1 MDEAAPRR
9 LAVILHAD
17 VVGSTRLV
25 QLNETTAHRR
35 IQDAFRRL
43 SRTISKYNGITHEI
57 RGDAL
62 VAEFDRASDAVEAS
76 VAFQG
81 ENARFNATLKDDIQ
95 PSLRIGISLG
105 EVVFADNTV
114 TGEGVVLAQRL
125 EQLAERGGVC
135 IQGAIHE
142 AVPKRLPFAYL
153 SLGEQEIKG
162 FSEPV
167 RAYSVTLKS
176 GQAIPAPEPR
186 ARPSRAPADSTKR
199 RQIAVALIACL
210 VIAGAVLAWLRPW
223 QPREEPAAVEQMA
236 FPLPAQPSIAVL
248 PFNNMSGDPGQEA
261 IADGFTES
269 LITALAQM
277 PELFVI
283 SRNSTFTYKDKP
295 VKAKQVAE
303 ELGVRYVLEG
313 SIQREGQILRVN
325 AQLIDALTGH
335 HLWANKY
342 DRDVSAMFAVQDE
355 LVRKIFTALQV
366 KLTAGEHGRVWQQ
379 GTDKFE
385 AYLTWLEGWKH
396 YRKSTKDDNAIAR
409 QLILKAID
417 MDPDWAMPYTT
428 ITWTHWKDIYNGWSD
443 APDESLKLAEESA
456 QKALALDETYPGVHA
471 ALAAVEGIKGDLDQA
486 IAYNEKAVA
495 LGPNISVYQAIL
507 GENLDL
513 AGRSDEAIALLKKA
527 MRLEPTYPPWYLGSL
542 GDAYTS
548 AGKYEDAVNAYEQ
561 FLKRRSEST
570 WGYVGLIV
578 NHMWLGQEGEA
589 RDYAEKLME
598 IKPTFTLSS
607 YAKQQ
612 KYNDAAYVERKLD
625 ALRKAG
631 VPD

>member
-1 MDEAAPRR
+1 MDEAVPRR

-17 VVGSTRLV
+17 VAGSTRLV
-25 QLNETTAHRR
+25 QLNETIAHRR
-35 IQDAFRRL
+35 IRDAFHRF
-43 SRTISKYNGITHEI
+43 SQTIDAYNGITHEI

-76 VAFQG
+76 LVFQA
-81 ENARFNATLKDDIQ
+81 ENTRINETLNDDIQ
-95 PSLRIGISLG
+95 PNLRIGISLG

-125 EQLAERGGVC
+125 EQLAAPGAVC

-142 AVPKRLPFAYL
+142 AVPGRLPFTYQ

-167 RAYSVTLKS
+167 RAFAVALKS
-176 GQAIPAPEPR
+176 GEAVPPPEPYVR
-186 ARPSRAPADSTKR
+186 AVKFVARDSKR
-199 RQIAVALIACL
+199 QWISLAVIACL
-210 VIAGAVLAWLRPW
+210 VIAGAVFFWIKPW
-223 QPREEPAAVEQMA
+223 QPPEEPAAVAQMS
-236 FPLPAQPSIAVL
+236 FPLPAEPSIAVL
-248 PFNNMSGDPGQEA
+248 PFDNMSGDPIQDA

-313 SIQREGQILRVN
+313 SIQKEGQILRVN
-325 AQLIDALTGH
+325 AQLIDAVTGH

-342 DRDVSAMFAVQDE
+342 DRDVNAMFAVQDE
-355 LVRKIFTALQV
+355 LVRKIFTALQI

-379 GTDKFE
+379 GTENFD
-385 AYLTWLEGWKH
+385 AYLAWLEGWKH
-396 YRKSTKDDNAIAR
+396 FRSPGKDENAIAR

-417 MDPDWAMPYTT
+417 MDPNWAMPYTT
-428 ITWTHWKDIYNGWSD
+428 VTWTHWKDIYNGWSD
-443 APDESLKLAEESA
+443 TPDESLKLAEESA
-456 QKALALDETYPGVHA
+456 QKALALNESYPGVYA
-471 ALAAVEGIKGDLDQA
+471 ALGAVEQLKGNLSKA
-486 IAYNEKAVA
+486 IAHQEKAVA

-507 GENLDL
+507 ADNLNY
-513 AGRSDEAIALLKKA
+513 AGRSDEAIALVKKA
-527 MRLEPTYPPWYLGSL
+527 MRLEPTYQPWYLSTL

-548 AGKYEDAVNAYEQ
+548 AGKYEEAVKAYEQ
-561 FLKRRSEST
+561 LLQRRPQSAF
-570 WGYVGLIV
+570 GHAGLIV
-578 NHMWLGQEGEA
+578 NLIWLGREAEA
-589 RDYAEKLME
+589 REYAKKLME
-598 IKPTFTLSS
+598 IEPTFTLTAHRKRLT
-607 YAKQQ
+607 YE
-612 KYNDAAYVERKLD
+612 DTAYVERLLS
-625 ALRKAG
+625 ALREAG
-631 VPD
+631 LPD